1 MCTNLCI
8 PGLFLVLSSWILLIS
23 LHLTKQS
30 FKTLMFLNSTLVGY
44 GITENNLI
52 VFDIYVW
59 AFLRI

>member
-30 FKTLMFLNSTLVGY
+30 FKTLMFLNSTLVGN

-52 VFDIYVW
+52 VFDVYV
-59 AFLRI
+59 